1 MIVSLVNTDF
11 VIIFGQILNTDLD
24 CQYKY
29 TEQLPPN
36 PSCEPYTMCIM
47 KIECTA
53 EVPRNASDVSI
64 GWFLDCVELTNDS
77 HMEISVQVQDA
88 EMTGIR
94 RIRSRLTISPI
105 TDEYAGGYTCNLLG
119 DDEYIPSDIFTLR
132 DSMYY
137 DLYSPLI
144 QCDDSGD
151 VFANAWAAQ
160 KCADITE
167 NRTIPMSL
175 SCAEPPATTSH
186 DTPVTST
193 LVVYTSPPPSS
204 SSPTPSTSSH
214 PHSLIIS
221 PTITVMFTTTPQ
233 KDPPTSLPGD
243 HSTSHSLAAVCAV
256 LIMIIILLVVTFVL
270 VKLCRRQS
278 SRITVNGQNL
288 TCESL
293 YSEIMM
299 NQLCTLYFLAYP
311 VVFVFVGPKKTGVS
325 FVFYIQ
331 HALLSV

>member
-1 MIVSLVNTDF
+1 M
-11 VIIFGQILNTDLD
+11 G
-24 CQYKY
+24 
-29 TEQLPPN
+29 
-36 PSCEPYTMCIM
+36 IM
-47 KIECTA
+47 KIECLA

-77 HMEISVQVQDA
+77 HVEISVQVQDS
-88 EMTGIR
+88 EMTDIR
-94 RIRSRLTISPI
+94 SITSRLTISPI

-119 DDEYIPSDIFTLR
+119 DEEYIPSDIFTLR

-137 DLYSPLI
+137 ELYSLLSP
-144 QCDDSGD
+144 CDDSGD
-151 VFANAWAAQ
+151 VFVLAPAAPQ

-175 SCAEPPATTSH
+175 SCAEPPVTTFH

-193 LVVYTSPPPSS
+193 LVYTSPPPSTS
-204 SSPTPSTSSH
+204 SSTPSTSSH
-214 PHSLIIS
+214 LPTLTSS

-243 HSTSHSLAAVCAV
+243 LNSTSQYLAAVCAV
-256 LIMIIILLVVTFVL
+256 LIMIIIILIVTFVL

-278 SRITVNGQNL
+278 SLITVNGQNL

-293 YSEIMM
+293 YDES
-299 NQLCTLYFLAYP
+299 TVYT
-311 VVFVFVGPKKTGVS
+311 V
-325 FVFYIQ
+325 
-331 HALLSV
+331 

>member
-1 MIVSLVNTDF
+1 M
-11 VIIFGQILNTDLD
+11 G
-24 CQYKY
+24 
-29 TEQLPPN
+29 
-36 PSCEPYTMCIM
+36 IM
-47 KIECTA
+47 KIECIA

-77 HMEISVQVQDA
+77 HVEISVQVQDS
-88 EMTGIR
+88 EMTDIR
-94 RIRSRLTISPI
+94 SITSRLTISPI

-137 DLYSPLI
+137 ELYSLLSP
-144 QCDDSGD
+144 CDDSGD
-151 VFANAWAAQ
+151 VFVLAPAAPQ

-175 SCAEPPATTSH
+175 SCAEPPVTTFH

-193 LVVYTSPPPSS
+193 LVYTSPPPSTS
-204 SSPTPSTSSH
+204 SSTPSTSSH
-214 PHSLIIS
+214 LPTLTSS

-243 HSTSHSLAAVCAV
+243 LNSTSHYLAAVCAV
-256 LIMIIILLVVTFVL
+256 LIMIIIILIVTFVL

-278 SRITVNGQNL
+278 SLITVNGGNLISQHSNPEEPYYDDIVNAPATSGSNPLAISQIDTVSNAAYAVVDGEERFHMNINVGYVTAGDLQN
-288 TCESL
+288 
-293 YSEIMM
+293 SEAPLH
-299 NQLCTLYFLAYP
+299 QDE
-311 VVFVFVGPKKTGVS
+311 
-325 FVFYIQ
+325 
-331 HALLSV
+331 H